1 MKAGGQHVQMEAV
14 LNETEICEN
23 LKTEIVELVFERNR
37 LSSENIELKA
47 EINHIYKM
55 KAFNQIHDVLYS
67 GKF

>member
-23 LKTEIVELVFERNR
+23 LKTEIVELVWERNR